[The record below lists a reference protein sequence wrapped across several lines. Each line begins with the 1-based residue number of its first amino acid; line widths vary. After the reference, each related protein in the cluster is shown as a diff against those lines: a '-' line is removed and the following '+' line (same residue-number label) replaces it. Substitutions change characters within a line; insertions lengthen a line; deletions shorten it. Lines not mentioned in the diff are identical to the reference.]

1 MIEHMFAPDIETPA
15 WLHDLNPDQARAVT
29 HGGGPLLVIAGAGS
43 GKTRTLASRVAWLIE
58 QGTAADRILLLTF
71 TRRASAEM
79 VRRAG
84 ALIRDRSTGR
94 VWGGTFHSIANR
106 LLRRHAGAVGL
117 DGNYTV
123 LDQADA
129 ESLFGVLRTET
140 GAAEGKVRFPRKE
153 TIAAIYSRTVNEQA
167 RLDEMLQQRF
177 PWCQDH
183 DEELR
188 EIFKA
193 YRARK
198 REHNVL
204 DYDDLL
210 LYWRALV
217 ESPAANA
224 VRGLFDHVLVDEFQ
238 DTNRIQGDI
247 LRRLCGADGNLTVVG
262 DDAQAIY
269 AFRAAS
275 IENIR
280 RFPDEYEGVAVVA
293 LEQNYRSTPQILT
306 AANAVIAQSAEL
318 HPKQL
323 RSDRPDGPVPDL
335 VTCFDEAAQADF
347 VCDQVLAHREA
358 GIPLKDQA
366 VLFRTGHHSDGLE
379 LELARRQIPFVKFGG
394 LKFLEAAHVK
404 DLLALLRI
412 LDNPRDEL
420 AWHRALQAIPG
431 VGPATAV
438 RLLQHVAERVE
449 ADGFDALTAFCSL
462 QPAVTADAAQP
473 LAELQHALRDA
484 RGTVDREPSPAEQI
498 DRLLP
503 FCTMVFER
511 NYDDAAARL
520 GDIQQLGALSAEYA
534 TRSRFLTELTLDP
547 PVSTSDLAGPPHLD
561 DDYLVLSTIHSAKGG
576 EWRSV
581 FVIHAADGNIPSDM
595 ALGEPGGVEEER
607 RLLYVA
613 LTRAKDHLHV
623 SFPQRFYHRRFSG
636 DDRHSYAPLSRFLSP
651 VAEHFTSS
659 TAAGEV
665 RAEDAASAVT
675 GVDPVGALLDDL
687 FG

>member
-1 MIEHMFAPDIETPA
+1 MFASDVDAPT
-15 WLHDLNPDQARAVT
+15 WLAALNPDQARAVT
-29 HGGGPLLVIAGAGS
+29 HGDGPLLVIAGAGS

-58 QGTAADRILLLTF
+58 QGTPADRILLLTF
-71 TRRASAEM
+71 TRRAAAEM

-84 ALIRDRSTGR
+84 ALIADRSTGR

-106 LLRRHAGAVGL
+106 LLRRHAPAVGL
-117 DGNYTV
+117 EASYTV
-123 LDQADA
+123 LDQADT
-129 ESLFGVLRTET
+129 ESLFGVLRTES
-140 GAAEGKVRFPRKE
+140 GLAEAKTRFPRKE
-153 TIAAIYSRTVNEQA
+153 TIAAIHSRTVNEQA
-167 RLDEMLQQRF
+167 RLDDILRERF

-183 DEELR
+183 GDALR
-188 EIFKA
+188 AIFKA
-193 YRARK
+193 YRTRK
-198 REHNVL
+198 REHSVL

-217 ESPAANA
+217 ESPAAEA
-224 VRGLFDHVLVDEFQ
+224 VKAMFDHVLVDEFQ

-247 LRRLCGADGNLTVVG
+247 LGKLCGPGGNLTVVG

-280 RFPDEYEGVAVVA
+280 RFPDEYADTTIVA
-293 LEQNYRSTPQILT
+293 LEENYRSTPQILA
-306 AANAVIAQSAEL
+306 AANAVIAQSKEL
-318 HPKQL
+318 YPKRL

-358 GIPLKDQA
+358 GIPLRDQA

-379 LELARRQIPFVKFGG
+379 LELARRNIPFVKYGG

-404 DLLALLRI
+404 DLMALLRI

-431 VGPATAV
+431 IGPATAMQ
-438 RLLQHVAERVE
+438 LLAQVAERV
-449 ADGFDALTAFCSL
+449 ADDGFDALTAFCSL
-462 QPAVTADAAQP
+462 QPSVAADAAQP

-484 RGTVDREPSPAEQI
+484 RGTAEREPSPAEQI

-503 FCTMVFER
+503 FCAMVFER

-520 GDIQQLGALSAEYA
+520 GDIEQLGSLAGQYR

-547 PVSTSDLAGPPHLD
+547 PVSTADLAGPPHLD

-576 EWRSV
+576 EWRAV

-623 SFPQRFYHRRFSG
+623 SFPQRFYHRRFGG

-651 VAEHFTSS
+651 VADRFNPEVVASGDGTDE
-659 TAAGEV
+659 AG
-665 RAEDAASAVT
+665 AVIAD
-675 GVDPVGALLDDL
+675 GADPVDALLDDL

>member
-1 MIEHMFAPDIETPA
+1 MFAQDLDAPA
-15 WLHDLNPDQARAVT
+15 WLAELNPEQARAVT
-29 HGGGPLLVIAGAGS
+29 HGDGPLLVIAGAGS

-58 QGTAADRILLLTF
+58 QGTPADRILLLTF
-71 TRRASAEM
+71 TRRAAAEM

-84 ALIRDRSTGR
+84 ALIADRSTGR

-106 LLRRHAGAVGL
+106 LLRRHAPAVGL
-117 DGNYTV
+117 EASYTV

-129 ESLFGVLRTET
+129 ESLFGVLRTEL
-140 GAAEGKVRFPRKE
+140 GLAEGKTRFPRKE

-167 RLDEMLQQRF
+167 KLDGVVRERF

-183 DEELR
+183 GDALR
-188 EIFKA
+188 AIFKA

-198 REHNVL
+198 REHSVL

-217 ESPAANA
+217 ESPAAEA
-224 VRGLFDHVLVDEFQ
+224 VKAMFDHVLVDEFQ

-247 LRRLCGADGNLTVVG
+247 LTALCGRDGNLTVVG

-280 RFPDEYEGVAVVA
+280 RFPDDYPGASVVA
-293 LEQNYRSTPQILT
+293 LEENYRSTPQILA
-306 AANAVIAQSAEL
+306 AANAVIAQSKEL
-318 HPKQL
+318 YPKRL
-323 RSDRPDGPVPDL
+323 RSDRPEGPAPDL
-335 VTCFDEAAQADF
+335 VTCFDESTQADF

-358 GIPLKDQA
+358 GIPLRDQA

-379 LELARRQIPFVKFGG
+379 LELARRNIPFVKYGG

-404 DLLALLRI
+404 DLMALLRI

-431 VGPATAV
+431 IGPATAM
-438 RLLQHVAERVE
+438 RLLGQVAERVAE
-449 ADGFDALTAFCSL
+449 DGFDALTAFCSL
-462 QPAVTADAAQP
+462 RPTVSPDAVQP

-484 RGTVDREPSPAEQI
+484 RGTTDREPSPAEQI

-503 FCTMVFER
+503 FCAMVFER

-520 GDIQQLGALSAEYA
+520 GDIEQLGSLAGQYR

-547 PVSTSDLAGPPHLD
+547 PVSTADLAGPPHLD

-576 EWRSV
+576 EWRAV

-623 SFPQRFYHRRFSG
+623 SFPQRFYHRRFGG
-636 DDRHSYAPLSRFLSP
+636 DDRHSYAPLSRFLSS
-651 VAEHFTSS
+651 VTEHFSPEV
-659 TAAGEV
+659 AAAADAPDEV
-665 RAEDAASAVT
+665 AAVT
-675 GVDPVGALLDDL
+675 AGGADPVDALLDDL

>member
-1 MIEHMFAPDIETPA
+1 MFAPDLASPA
-15 WLHDLNPDQARAVT
+15 WLEDLNPEQRSAVV
-29 HGGGPLLVIAGAGS
+29 HGAGPLLVVAGAGS

-58 QGTAADRILLLTF
+58 QGTPADRILLLTF
-71 TRRASAEM
+71 TRRAAAEM

-84 ALIRDRSTGR
+84 ALIADRSTGR

-106 LLRRHAGAVGL
+106 LLRRHAPAVGL

-129 ESLFGVLRTET
+129 ESLFGVLRTELD
-140 GAAEGKVRFPRKE
+140 AASGKVRFPRQE

-167 RLDEMLQQRF
+167 KLDVVLRERF

-183 DEELR
+183 GAELR
-188 EIFKA
+188 RLFKA
-193 YRARK
+193 YRDRK

-210 LYWRALV
+210 LYWRALLD
-217 ESPAANA
+217 SPAADA

-247 LRRLCGADGNLTVVG
+247 LAKLCGAEGNLTVVG

-280 RFPDEYEGVAVVA
+280 RFPDDYGTATLVT
-293 LEQNYRSTPQILT
+293 LEENYRSTPQILD

-318 HPKQL
+318 YPKRL
-323 RSDRPDGPVPDL
+323 RSSRPDGPTPEL
-335 VTCFDEAAQADF
+335 VTCFDEASQADY

-358 GIPLKDQA
+358 GIALRDQA

-379 LELARRQIPFVKFGG
+379 LELARRNIPFVKYGG

-404 DLLALLRI
+404 DLMAVLRI

-420 AWHRALQAIPG
+420 AWHRVLLTIPG
-431 VGPATAV
+431 IGPATAM
-438 RLLQHVAERVE
+438 RLLGQVGDRVTV
-449 ADGFDALTAFCSL
+449 DGFDALTAFCSL
-462 QPAVTADAAQP
+462 SPTVSAESAQP

-498 DRLLP
+498 DRLVP

-520 GDIQQLGALSAEYA
+520 GDIHQLAGLAGEYP

-547 PVSTSDLAGPPHLD
+547 PVSTADLAGPPHLD
-561 DDYLVLSTIHSAKGG
+561 DDYLILSTIHSAKGG

-623 SFPQRFYHRRFSG
+623 SFPQRFYHRRFGG
-636 DDRHSYAPLSRFLSP
+636 DDRHSYAPLSRFLSG
-651 VAEHFTSS
+651 VTEHFVPS
-659 TAAGEV
+659 AAGAPGMAEV
-665 RAEDAASAVT
+665 DGATVA
-675 GVDPVGALLDDL
+675 GVDPVGALLDNL

>member
-1 MIEHMFAPDIETPA
+1 MFAPDLATPA
-15 WLHDLNPDQARAVT
+15 WLDDLNPEQRAAVV
-29 HGGGPLLVIAGAGS
+29 HDGGPLLVVAGAGS
-43 GKTRTLASRVAWLIE
+43 GKTRTLASRVAWLIDR
-58 QGTAADRILLLTF
+58 GTPAERILLLTF

-84 ALIRDRSTGR
+84 GLISNSATGR

-106 LLRRHAGAVGL
+106 LLRRHAPAVGI

-123 LDQADA
+123 LDQADG
-129 ESLFGVLRTET
+129 ESLFGVLRTEL
-140 GAAEGKVRFPRKE
+140 GVAEGKVRFPRKE

-167 RLDEMLQQRF
+167 KLDDILRERF

-183 DEELR
+183 GDELR
-188 EIFKA
+188 EVIKG
-193 YRARK
+193 YRERK

-210 LYWRALV
+210 LYWRALLD
-217 ESPAANA
+217 SPAAGA

-247 LRRLCGADGNLTVVG
+247 LVQLCGEAGNITVVG

-280 RFPDEYEGVAVVA
+280 RFPDEYRGVSVVT
-293 LEQNYRSTPQILT
+293 LEENYRSTPQILL
-306 AANAVIAQSAEL
+306 AANAVIAQSKEL
-318 HPKQL
+318 YPKQL
-323 RSDRPDGPVPDL
+323 RSARAEGPLPEL
-335 VTCFDEAAQADF
+335 VTCVDETVQADF
-347 VCDQVLAHREA
+347 ICDTVLTHREA
-358 GIPLKDQA
+358 GIPLRDQA

-379 LELARRQIPFVKFGG
+379 LELARRNIPFVKYGG

-404 DLLALLRI
+404 DLMALLRI

-420 AWHRALQAIPG
+420 AWHRVLQAIPG
-431 VGPATAV
+431 IGPATAM
-438 RLLQHVAERVE
+438 RLLGEVGERVS
-449 ADGFDALTAFCSL
+449 ADGFDALTAFCCVE
-462 QPAVTADAAQP
+462 PVVPADAVQP

-484 RGTVDREPSPAEQI
+484 RGTVDRELTPAEQI
-498 DRLLP
+498 DRLVP

-520 GDIQQLGALSAEYA
+520 GDVEQLAGLAGEYP
-534 TRSRFLTELTLDP
+534 TRRRFLTELTLDP
-547 PVSTSDLAGPPHLD
+547 PVSTADLAGSPHLD

-623 SFPQRFYHRRFSG
+623 SYPQRFYHRRFG
-636 DDRHSYAPLSRFLSP
+636 ADDSHSYAPLSRFLSGVTHTFSLS
-651 VAEHFTSS
+651 VA
-659 TAAGEV
+659 AAD
-665 RAEDAASAVT
+665 ASDEDAVSVPAGA
-675 GVDPVGALLDDL
+675 DPVGALLDDL